1 MKKGKLIVVSGP
13 SGVGKDT
20 IVSEYLKR
28 DNNDVLSV
36 SMTSRNKREGEV
48 EGVNYY
54 FKTKEGF
61 EEEIRK
67 GNLLEYAIYN
77 GNYYGTPKSE
87 VLERLEQGINVILVI
102 EIQGA
107 RNIKNMLKDEA
118 LLIFVLPPSLEELE
132 RRLINRK
139 TDSIET
145 IKNRLEIAKRE
156 IEENTFYDYKII
168 NDDINEAVN
177 SLENI
182 IKSEYNIKK

>member
-1 MKKGKLIVVSGP
+1 MNKGRLIVVSGP

-28 DNNDVLSV
+28 NPKDILSV
-36 SMTSRNKREGEV
+36 SMTSRAKRDYEV
-48 EGVNYY
+48 DGVNYY

-61 EEEIRK
+61 EEEIEK

-87 VLERLEQGINVILVI
+87 VIDRLNQGINVILVI

-107 RNIKNMLKDEA
+107 RNIKNMLGKDS
-118 LLIFVLPPSLEELE
+118 LLIFVLPPSIESLRE
-132 RRLINRK
+132 RLINRG
-139 TDSIET
+139 TDSIEV
-145 IKNRLEIAKRE
+145 IEERIEIAKKE
-156 IEENTFYDYKII
+156 ISENTFYDYKII
-168 NDDINEAVN
+168 NDNLDDAVK

-182 IKSEYNIKK
+182 IKNNIN